1 MKKKESS
8 GWKAHYIANQNG
20 KVFKISELSDSRIN
34 GHIGNL
40 HQKVKTIKIHLDML
54 YEQRAIRA
62 GEPVEEGKSIR
73 KIKNILKIKEPTA
86 NNDEAKRMRSI
97 VLLALKYLEEG
108 KDNSLIIAL
117 LEQARNEV

>member
-1 MKKKESS
+1 MKKFESR
-8 GWKAHYIANQNG
+8 GYIANQNG
-20 KVFKISELSDSRIN
+20 KVYKIAELSPSQVN
-34 GHIGNL
+34 SHIGNL
-40 HQKVKTIKIHLDML
+40 SQRVKTIKIHLDML
-54 YEQRAIRA
+54 YQQRSIEA

-73 KIKNILKIKEPTA
+73 KMKEILKIKDTVA
-86 NNDEAKRMRSI
+86 NDDEAQRMKSI

>member
-1 MKKKESS
+1 MKKFESR

-20 KVFKISELSDSRIN
+20 KVFKIAELSPSQVN
-34 GHIGNL
+34 SHIGNL

-54 YEQRAIRA
+54 YEQRAIKA
-62 GEPVEEGKSIR
+62 GLPVEEGKSIR
-73 KIKNILKIKEPTA
+73 KLKDILKIKDTIA
-86 NNDEAKRMRSI
+86 NDDEAKRMKSI